1 MCVDSAMYILHE
13 YTTTTFDFKQVCG
26 KVIVVYILLFCK
38 QIFVIHFSL
47 VCSDKPFFNK
57 QLVTS
62 EVVQATEDEI

>member
-26 KVIVVYILLFCK
+26 KVIVAYILLFCK

-57 QLVTS
+57 
-62 EVVQATEDEI
+62 